1 MKKTILQC
9 VMLVVMLCS
18 TMYVQDGNASA
29 KKEKVGF
36 AKKKIAV
43 TAGKK
48 VILKFNNPKSKVK
61 WKVSKKKVVK
71 IVKKKGSKNNV
82 VTLRG
87 IKKGNCVVTA
97 KCGGKKYRIRVTVK
111 PKKKIP
117 MGTIYGTAV
126 NYKISM
132 TDNLEIRIESKGTKT
147 YYYGLEPGILERKS
161 GNKWVQL
168 KQKQDIAWIDIAYV
182 LSGNQKQILSVPI
195 HSYYKD
201 VIPGQYRYTK
211 AIGKEEVVVLFEIG

>member
-1 MKKTILQC
+1 MKKNYDFSKGIKNPYAKQLKLQKEQRKEEKGDMKRKTLACLIL
-9 VMLVVMLCS
+9 VMALCS

-29 KKEKVGF
+29 
-36 AKKKIAV
+36 
-43 TAGKK
+43 
-48 VILKFNNPKSKVK
+48 
-61 WKVSKKKVVK
+61 
-71 IVKKKGSKNNV
+71 KNNV

-87 IKKGNCVVTA
+87 IKKGNCVITA

-132 TDNLEIRIESKGTKT
+132 TDNLEIRLESKGTKT

-195 HSYYKD
+195 HSYYEG

-211 AIGKEEVVVLFEIG
+211 AIGKENVTVMFEIVN

>member
-1 MKKTILQC
+1 MKKNYDFSKGIKNPYAKQLKLQKEQRKEEKGDMKRKTLACLIL
-9 VMLVVMLCS
+9 VMELCS

-87 IKKGNCVVTA
+87 IKKGNCVITA
-97 KCGGKKYRIRVTVK
+97 KKIR
-111 PKKKIP
+111 
-117 MGTIYGTAV
+117 
-126 NYKISM
+126 
-132 TDNLEIRIESKGTKT
+132 
-147 YYYGLEPGILERKS
+147 
-161 GNKWVQL
+161 
-168 KQKQDIAWIDIAYV
+168 
-182 LSGNQKQILSVPI
+182 
-195 HSYYKD
+195 
-201 VIPGQYRYTK
+201 
-211 AIGKEEVVVLFEIG
+211 

>member
-1 MKKTILQC
+1 
-9 VMLVVMLCS
+9 
-18 TMYVQDGNASA
+18 
-29 KKEKVGF
+29 
-36 AKKKIAV
+36 
-43 TAGKK
+43 
-48 VILKFNNPKSKVK
+48 
-61 WKVSKKKVVK
+61 
-71 IVKKKGSKNNV
+71 
-82 VTLRG
+82 
-87 IKKGNCVVTA
+87 
-97 KCGGKKYRIRVTVK
+97 
-111 PKKKIP
+111 

-132 TDNLEIRIESKGTKT
+132 TDNLEIRLESIGTKT